1 MSTTKHW
8 FLKDFN
14 QNIVNYTYIKNTG
27 IITKYIII
35 NLKVYI
41 FCAKCN
47 MKKNIRFKE
56 TLLNYYKTKN
66 LIVYRIALTVFN
78 IEN

>member
-35 NLKVYI
+35 NLKVYKI
-41 FCAKCN
+41 
-47 MKKNIRFKE
+47 
-56 TLLNYYKTKN
+56 LNQIN
-66 LIVYRIALTVFN
+66 FLS
-78 IEN
+78 